1 MKLKSVAKCLLGA
14 AIALSGTT
22 AFSQPSNACP
32 TEEPCIPEQH
42 TFNEHNIFFCD
53 RNHGTPTTAVHTPG
67 GVMPVVRWVSHY
79 FLPSG
84 YNPEARCQ
92 DVSARFQTYYNNGML
107 NYITTGIVNRQ
118 PVVCVTDTTGGP
130 CQGVLFTLKPGQNAS
145 KVIEKLFDIR
155 AGASGPLY
163 ESSSRVYFDMNQYLQ
178 NQGIVRAKT
187 VTRFFVVPEERGS
200 IPFL

>member
-22 AFSQPSNACP
+22 LFSQPSNACP
-32 TEEPCIPEQH
+32 IGEPCIPEQH
-42 TFNEHNIFFCD
+42 AFDDRNIFFCD
-53 RNHGTPTTAVHTPG
+53 QRHGSPTTAVRTPG
-67 GVMPVVRWVSHY
+67 GVMPVIRWVSHY

-84 YNPEARCQ
+84 YNPQTRCQ

-118 PVVCVTDTTGGP
+118 PVVCVTDSTGGP
-130 CQGVLFTLKPGQNAS
+130 CQGVLFTLKPHQNAS

-178 NQGIVRAKT
+178 KQGIVNAKT
-187 VTRFFVVPEERGS
+187 VS
-200 IPFL
+200 INSRPLY

>member
-1 MKLKSVAKCLLGA
+1 MKLKSVTKCLLGA

-22 AFSQPSNACP
+22 AISQASQASNVCP
-32 TEEPCIPEQH
+32 MGEPCIPEQH
-42 TFNEHNIFFCD
+42 AFDDHNIFFCD
-53 RNHGTPTTAVHTPG
+53 RSHGVPTTAVRTPG
-67 GVMPVVRWVSHY
+67 GVMPVIRWASYY
-79 FLPSG
+79 FFPSG
-84 YNPEARCQ
+84 YDPSARCQ

-130 CQGVLFTLKPGQNAS
+130 CQGVLFTLKPGQSAS

-163 ESSSRVYFDMNQYLQ
+163 ESNSRVYFDLNQYLEKL
-178 NQGIVRAKT
+178 GIADART
-187 VTRFFVVPEERGS
+187 VS
-200 IPFL
+200 K